1 MISIPD
7 AVKIAGVTYKVKREE
22 KPFIGNNAIV
32 DGTFDYVEQE
42 LRIARTG
49 SETYQQIVFLHEVL
63 HGLIESYCSNLL
75 SFETEEKLVE
85 QLSKGLFQFIAD
97 NPGVFVDRDLYRTKY
112 FGKWVEDDAED
123 NKK

>member
-1 MISIPD
+1 MINIPST
-7 AVKIAGVTYKVKREE
+7 VKIAGVTYNVKREE

-97 NPGVFVDRDLYRTKY
+97 NPGVFVDMIPLVSLDKVKLK
-112 FGKWVEDDAED
+112 
-123 NKK
+123 